1 MANAFKNKTHKEIG
15 TSLTAIEGYACP
27 SSTETT
33 IIGLTIANRTASVIL
48 VDATLNDTSNDF
60 YIVKDAP
67 VPAGGT
73 LVLVGGDQKIVLM
86 PTDSIKIKSD
96 TAASVDAIM
105 SILEIS

>member
-1 MANAFKNKTHKEIG
+1 MANAFKNKTHASIG
-15 TSLTAIEGYACP
+15 TTLTKIEAYDCP
-27 SSTETT
+27 GSTETT

-96 TAASVDAIM
+96 TAASADAIM